1 MKFTIN
7 EISFLK
13 NSVEAVTIKSVDAPA
28 VAKVIEKVTKEFERL
43 QSMEMSN
50 TKEQSLNISK

>member
-13 NSVEAVTIKSVDAPA
+13 NSIESVNIKSIDAPT
-28 VAKVIEKVTKEFERL
+28 VAKVIEKVSKEFDRL